1 MKHERATEEIR
12 ELAALYALGSLTQHE
27 ARSFEIHMQEGCP
40 VCEEEFHKFEHAVT
54 GIGFAV
60 EEIETPGYIRDLLLA
75 RVERE
80 PQTAESKAAA
90 DRKSEPEA
98 QPAPPQEKPSVVP
111 AAKPVFSQLE
121 RKQPRIFAW
130 ILIAILAALVILAIF
145 LWKSAKD
152 TNIQLQARASAAEAD
167 ADNLRIR
174 LDIQKSKVDD
184 LEQILAIVG
193 KPGARIARLVGQA
206 VAPSSSGAVFWDKEQ
221 RQCLIVGSFPPAP
234 QGKAYQL
241 WFVTPPTARVSAGF
255 IKVETSGRAFTT
267 ISIPGNAA
275 DAAVVLVTLEPDNG
289 SQMPTTPYYAIGR
302 FD

>member
-27 ARSFEIHMQEGCP
+27 ARSFEIHMQEGCS
-40 VCEEEFHKFEHAVT
+40 VCEEEFRRFEHAVT

-60 EEIETPGYIRDLLLA
+60 DEIETPAYIRDLLMA
-75 RVERE
+75 RVDRE
-80 PQTAESKAAA
+80 PQTAESKAAP
-90 DRKSEPEA
+90 DKKSEPEA
-98 QPAPPQEKPSVVP
+98 QPAQPQEKPSAVP
-111 AAKPVFSQLE
+111 PAKPVFSQLE

-145 LWKSAKD
+145 LWKSAND
-152 TNIQLQARASAAEAD
+152 TNIQLQARAAAAAAD

-184 LEQILAIVG
+184 LEQVLTIVG

-221 RQCLIVGSFPPAP
+221 RQCLIVGSFPAAP

-241 WFVTPPTARVSAGF
+241 WFVTPAARVSAGF
-255 IKVETSGRAFTT
+255 IKVETSGHAFTT

-289 SQMPTTPYYAIGR
+289 SQIPTTPYYAIGR